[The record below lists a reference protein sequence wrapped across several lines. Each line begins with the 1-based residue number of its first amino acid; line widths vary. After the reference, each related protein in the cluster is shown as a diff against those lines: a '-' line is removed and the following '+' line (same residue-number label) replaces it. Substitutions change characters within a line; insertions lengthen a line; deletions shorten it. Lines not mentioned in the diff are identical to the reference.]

1 KAALDKMTADMAE
14 DLRDH
19 AVAVVALWPNV
30 TRTENLD
37 AGAPAAP
44 DQVKALYGDMEL
56 LETPR
61 YSGRAV
67 VALAGDRDVMAR
79 TRQRFWVAELGAEY
93 GFVDENG
100 RDHAIPE

>member
-1 KAALDKMTADMAE
+1 MTSDMAE

-19 AVAVVALWPNV
+19 AVAVVSLWPNV

-37 AGAPAAP
+37 AGAAAEP
-44 DQVKALYGDMEL
+44 DRVTALYGDMSL

-67 VALAGDRDVMAR
+67 VALAGDPDVMAR
-79 TRQRFWVAELGAEY
+79 TGRRFWVAELGADY